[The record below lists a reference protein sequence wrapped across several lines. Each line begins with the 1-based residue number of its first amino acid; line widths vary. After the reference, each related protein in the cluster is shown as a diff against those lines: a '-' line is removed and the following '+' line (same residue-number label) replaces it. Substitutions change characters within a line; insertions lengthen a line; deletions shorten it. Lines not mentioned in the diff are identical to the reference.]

1 MLTVVRDHWRRQFRG
16 KRGTREVARF
26 RAAPAILLGFGV
38 CLLLSACA
46 GLGGPKAGEGELEY
60 VLFPSPPQQ
69 PRIQFLTAYSADLD
83 VLPPLSGFRRLI
95 LGDRAG
101 RQLAKPYGVA
111 IRDGQI
117 LVCDTKLGVVVVFD
131 LVAQTVEILGEG
143 PNGQLGKPVNI
154 AVDGDGTRYVADSKL
169 NRVMVYDANNRY
181 VRAIGDPEAWS
192 PTDVAIIG
200 KRLYVTDKKNGQ
212 VVLVEKAT
220 GEELR
225 RFGQLEGGEG
235 NLFLPTNLALGVDG
249 SVYVTETGSFRVV
262 KFDDRGKL
270 LQTFGSLGKLIGQFV
285 RPKGVAVDREDRV
298 YVVDA
303 STEVVQIFNADG
315 KLMLFFGGA
324 GNRPGGLNIPAKV
337 VIDYDNVD
345 LFADRV
351 APGYKIEYLVLVTSQ
366 FGANKVNVFG
376 FLEPSEQGND

>member
-1 MLTVVRDHWRRQFRG
+1 MRVVTLFH
-16 KRGTREVARF
+16 
-26 RAAPAILLGFGV
+26 AALAVLLGFGV
-38 CLLLSACA
+38 CLLLSDCA
-46 GLGGPKAGEGELEY
+46 GLSGPKSGEAELEY
-60 VLFPSPPQQ
+60 VLIPSPPQQ
-69 PRIQFLTAYSADLD
+69 PRIQFLAAYSKDLD
-83 VLPPLSGFRRLI
+83 VLPPLSGFRRFI
-95 LGDRAG
+95 VGDRKS
-101 RQLAKPYGVA
+101 RELAKPYGVA
-111 IRDGQI
+111 IHDGQI
-117 LVCDTKLGVVVVFD
+117 LVCDTKLAVVVVFD
-131 LVAQTVEILGEG
+131 LRARTLEILGDG
-143 PNGQLGKPVNI
+143 PNGQLEKPINVV
-154 AVDGDGTRYVADSKL
+154 VDEDGTRYVVDADL

-181 VRAIGDPEAWS
+181 VRAIGDPDAWS

-225 RFGQLEGGEG
+225 RFNQLQEGQGG
-235 NLFLPTNLALGVDG
+235 LFLPTNLALGVDG
-249 SVYVTETGSFRVV
+249 SVYVTETGNFRVV
-262 KFDDRGKL
+262 KFNDRGKL
-270 LQTFGSLGKLIGQFV
+270 VQTFGSLGKMLGQFV

-303 STEVVQIFNADG
+303 STEVVQIFNAEG

-324 GNRPGGLNIPAKV
+324 GNHPGGLNIPATV

-366 FGANKVNVFG
+366 FGPNKVNVFG
-376 FLEPSEQGND
+376 FIEPDEQSND